1 MSKNAKTNAMRL
13 LDRSKIK
20 YEILSYDVS
29 DGKIDGLSVAQK
41 MNQDPSTTFKTLVT
55 ASQNNEHCVFVIP
68 VCTELDLK
76 AAARAT
82 GQKNIAMIP
91 QAKLLPLT
99 GYIHGGCSPIGMKK
113 HFVTIIDES
122 AKCKDFIFVSGG
134 KIGLQI
140 KIAPDDL
147 SRAIGASYS
156 KVARND

>member
-55 ASQNNEHCVFVIP
+55 ASQNNEHFVFVIP

-76 AAARAT
+76 AAA
-82 GQKNIAMIP
+82 
-91 QAKLLPLT
+91 
-99 GYIHGGCSPIGMKK
+99 
-113 HFVTIIDES
+113 IDES